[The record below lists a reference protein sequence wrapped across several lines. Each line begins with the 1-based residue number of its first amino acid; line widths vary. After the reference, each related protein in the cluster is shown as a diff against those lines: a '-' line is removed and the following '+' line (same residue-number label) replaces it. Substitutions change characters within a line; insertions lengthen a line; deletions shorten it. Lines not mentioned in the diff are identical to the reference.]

1 MFGARVVRQKRER
14 ERAER
19 DLLDLDSRL
28 ENIILRL
35 LKYALTLLNS
45 RPTIPYIKP
54 FGERFDPSQLPYFKY
69 RKALAELELER
80 GACLEVSTSRGS
92 WRNFNITF
100 DSSFVMSIKL
110 CAVIA
115 LNVFR

>member
-19 DLLDLDSRL
+19 ELLDLDGRQ
-28 ENIILRL
+28 
-35 LKYALTLLNS
+35 
-45 RPTIPYIKP
+45 TIPYIKP

-80 GACLEVSTSRGS
+80 GACLEVKKIIND
-92 WRNFNITF
+92 W
-100 DSSFVMSIKL
+100 IKQIKIDIRFQKKIL
-110 CAVIA
+110 
-115 LNVFR
+115 